1 GSSAG
6 GSSAGG
12 STAGGAAGGGSAG
25 GQVANTSPTIS
36 NLVQRVG
43 TSLILQGATVA
54 DTPAFFSSL
63 ADADGDEVAMEVEL
77 IASAGTFSGT
87 ATSTG
92 AFAAPGISGVMPPT
106 LTAGDYRWRAR
117 AIDTRGGASQ
127 WVDYSSGTAFT
138 MLPAQISMSMSIN
151 AGAASTSDQ
160 LVTVTITG
168 QVSNG
173 GSISTM
179 RVDAGQGFGTQR
191 AFMNTFTVMLPAG
204 DGLRQIRVEL
214 TDNLGNTKIISD
226 SIILDQNGPIGL
238 FNVNNQATHTN
249 DPVIEAELFYSDTNG
264 LTNATMRY
272 RINGGAFTTPS
283 PYSALFN
290 ITLPSTEAQYTIE
303 LIVTDA
309 TGNDSASFSRSIV
322 LDTTAPIA
330 GSTSLWGALTSDTTN
345 TRTPL
350 IATNTGDLGGL
361 SRYCYLVAPGT
372 TPPAQPPAN
381 DPCWRDVSGISA
393 VVSAQLQLPS
403 TEGLYRAA
411 VFIKDRAGNIGAGD
425 LAITYDATPPTG
437 TITLLSST
445 AGHHRVKLRY
455 ATITAPADVGSGTIG
470 YQLGVNTQ
478 NGGSQT
484 PSLFIWGPVVTGT
497 SVGTNTYE
505 DEFLIGNGETVSVAV
520 RVVDRAGNGGPMSN
534 VVVNQTPRFTFQPF
548 FATPTNAEMTH
559 VVRHPLG
566 ANGSRYF
573 ISGRAG
579 NTYSSDDD
587 GVTWSRRDP
596 LTEGDTQGLAASPTG
611 IVLTINA
618 PVAPSINQY
627 FTISGDQGRNFRRL
641 VGFASGT
648 FHDPTYIGPRAAGGH
663 TFGYLSNTGTPQ
675 WLAVNAL
682 NELVGFGTGSTPY
695 DTATTNVKFKKLAGC
710 TIASAPGAVGIT
722 DRGVYRSQDEGFSY
736 EAVPLPSTWPSASAT
751 LVDVSGNGSDVLVL
765 AQKSA
770 GVLGV
775 LRSVDCGASWNEM
788 TGVTWPASLTAAAI
802 SAGGGSQGWVL
813 SRTATLENVL
823 VTHLSFTGTTPVA
836 SSNEVS
842 QASTSRLN
850 AIAGNSS
857 QSVVIAGARGAIF
870 STGSFPSWASRRGQ
884 PYQPL
889 RAISARRG
897 VAVGS
902 AGTATTL
909 ALGGD
914 SGYVA
919 FSPDSGGGWAPAPLG
934 NTTAA
939 VTSVAATNQ
948 TFAGLGAVNGTQELW
963 LNPQT
968 GWQSRA
974 PTPLITGGYTAITCE
989 GSVCLAAGSQ
999 GTISI
1004 IQHTS
1009 GMVQS
1014 SHAVAPGA
1022 GPTWTDIDRTTVSSS
1037 ARYTA
1042 VGGNGSNPTTQIISL
1057 LAGPVNTITGT
1068 GVSRFSSIS
1077 LRRDG
1082 SGDALVT
1089 GASGFYAFSF
1099 DYGATFPVQGDLG
1112 TPNLNDCVHL
1122 AGTNV
1127 WVAVGDGGH
1136 AYLITRGTSSAT
1148 VEEIPTN
1155 TTADLV
1161 SVDASESDSNLVWM
1175 VGSDGTALM
1184 SRVGAKRL

>member
-1 GSSAG
+1 MLG
-6 GSSAGG
+6 
-12 STAGGAAGGGSAG
+12 
-25 GQVANTSPTIS
+25 
-36 NLVQRVG
+36 
-43 TSLILQGATVA
+43 
-54 DTPAFFSSL
+54 DTPRFTSSL
-63 ADADGDEVAMEVEL
+63 ADADGDQVAMEVEL
-77 IASAGTFSGT
+77 IASTGTFSGT
-87 ATSTG
+87 ATSTSG
-92 AFAAPGISGVMPPT
+92 FAAPGNSGVVPPT
-106 LTAGDYRWRAR
+106 LAAGAYRWRAR
-117 AIDTRGGASQ
+117 ATDNRGGASQ
-127 WVDYSSGTAFT
+127 WVDFSSGTAFT
-138 MLPAQISMSMSIN
+138 LLASQINMTMAIN
-151 AGAASTSDQ
+151 AQAASTNNQ
-160 LVTVTITG
+160 VVTVTITG

-179 RVDAGQGFGTQR
+179 RVDAGQGYGTSR
-191 AFMNTFTVMLPAG
+191 AFMTSFTVMLPAG
-204 DGLRQIRVEL
+204 DGVHQIQVEL
-214 TDNLGNTKIISD
+214 TDNLGNTKVISD
-226 SIILDQNGPIGL
+226 TIILDQNGPVGL
-238 FNVNNQATHTN
+238 FNLANQATHTN
-249 DPVIEAELFYSDTNG
+249 DNIVQAELFYSDTNG

-272 RINGGAFTTPS
+272 RINGGAFTSTPF
-283 PYSALFN
+283 SALFN
-290 ITLPSTEAQYTIE
+290 ITLPMTEGEYTIE

-309 TGNDSASFSRSIV
+309 TGNDSAPVSRTIV
-322 LDTTAPIA
+322 LDTTAPIV
-330 GSTSLWGALTSDTTN
+330 GSTSLWGALTADTTN
-345 TRTPL
+345 TRTPV
-350 IATNTGDLGGL
+350 IATNTGDFGGL
-361 SRYCYLVAPGT
+361 GRYCFLAALGT
-372 TPPAQPPAN
+372 TPPPQPVAN
-381 DPCWRDVSGISA
+381 DPCWRDVSGVSA

-403 TEGLYRAA
+403 TEGLYRVA
-411 VFIKDRAGNIGAGD
+411 VFIKDRAGNLGVGD
-425 LAITYDATPPTG
+425 ISITYDATPPTG
-437 TITLLSST
+437 TISLLMST

-455 ATITAPADVGSGTIG
+455 TTLTAPADVGSGTIG

-497 SVGTNTYE
+497 PAGTNTYE
-505 DEFLIGNGETVSVAV
+505 DEFLVGNGETVSVAV

-573 ISGRAG
+573 ISGKAG

-587 GVTWSRRDP
+587 GVTWARRDP

-611 IVLTINA
+611 VLLSINA
-618 PVAPSINQY
+618 IVAPSTNQF
-627 FTISGDQGRNFRRL
+627 FTISGDQGRNFRRV
-641 VGFASGT
+641 VGFANGT
-648 FHDPTYIGPRAAGGH
+648 FHDPTYIGPRTAGGH
-663 TFGYLSNTGTPQ
+663 TFGYLSSAGTPQ

-682 NELVGFGTGSTPY
+682 NELAGFGTGSTPF
-695 DTATTNVKFKKLAGC
+695 DTTTTNVKFKRLAGC
-710 TIASAPGAVGIT
+710 SMPTAPGAVGIT
-722 DRGVYRSQDEGFSY
+722 DHGVYRSRDEGFSY
-736 EAVPLPSTWPSASAT
+736 EAVTLPSTWPSASAT

-775 LRSVDCGASWNEM
+775 LRSVDCGATWAEM
-788 TGVTWPASLTAAAI
+788 TGVTWPASLTAVAI

-813 SRTATLENVL
+813 SRTGTAENVL
-823 VTHLSFTGTTPVA
+823 VTHLSFTGNTAAA

-842 QASTSRLN
+842 QASTSPLN

-857 QSVVIAGARGAIF
+857 QSVVIAGARGALF

-889 RAISARRG
+889 RAVSARRG
-897 VAVGS
+897 VAAGS
-902 AGTATTL
+902 AATATTL

-914 SGYVA
+914 FGYVA
-919 FSPDSGGGWAPAPLG
+919 FSPDSGGGWAPAPIG
-934 NTTAA
+934 NTTATI
-939 VTSVAATNQ
+939 TSVAATNQ

-974 PTPLITGGYTAITCE
+974 PTPLISGGYTAITCE
-989 GSVCLAAGSQ
+989 GGFCLAAGTQ

-1004 IQHTS
+1004 IQFTAN
-1009 GMVQS
+1009 MVQS
-1014 SHAVAPGA
+1014 SHAVAPGT
-1022 GPTWTDIDRTTVSSS
+1022 GPTWADIDRTTVSSA

-1042 VGGNGSNPTTQIISL
+1042 VGGNGTNPTTQIVNL

-1068 GVSRFSSIS
+1068 SVSRFSSIS

-1112 TPNLNDCVHL
+1112 TPDLNDCVHL

-1127 WVAVGDGGH
+1127 WVAVGNGGH
-1136 AYLITRGTSSAT
+1136 AYLITRGASSAT